1 MPDVAISPAT
11 LDPISIAGAQ
21 IGGVALEGEAEIRPL
36 LQTEGL
42 HAIHLVTR
50 AGYHHPPHSHA
61 DNESVGVVLTGRMW
75 MSIGGREVE
84 LGPGDVWFH
93 PRTVVHETRAL
104 EDSTAIEFHS
114 PLRADYTRY
123 FAA

>member
-1 MPDVAISPAT
+1 MTNVAISPET
-11 LDPISIAGAQ
+11 LDSISIAGAM
-21 IGGVALEGEAEIRPL
+21 IGGVQLEGEAEIRPL

-61 DNESVGVVLTGRMW
+61 ENESVGVVLSGHVHMT
-75 MSIGGREVE
+75 IGGEEVD
-84 LGPGDVWFH
+84 LHPGDVWFH
-93 PRTVVHETRAL
+93 PRGVVHETRSVT
-104 EDSTAIEFHS
+104 DSEAIEFHS

-123 FAA
+123 FA